1 VGERM
6 LLSGLVQ
13 AFQAEGTMR
22 RPERGKFKVFD
33 KVGEKLA
40 RLQTISEGAL
50 EGDGVRELAG
60 ARSCGAL
67 GTW

>member
-1 VGERM
+1 M
-6 LLSGLVQ
+6 LLSGIVQ
-13 AFQAEGTMR
+13 AFQAEGRTMQ

-33 KVGEKLA
+33 RVGEKLA
-40 RLQTISEGAL
+40 RLQTISKGAL

-60 ARSCGAL
+60 ARSCGAS